1 MSGVWANAYL
11 KLLPEVTGN
20 TQIQLLTKSSTLSKF
35 DRGTTG
41 AE

>member
-1 MSGVWANAYL
+1 MSGVWAKAHL
-11 KLLPEVTGN
+11 KLLPAGTGN
-20 TQIQLLTKSSTLSKF
+20 AQTQLLAKSSTLSKF